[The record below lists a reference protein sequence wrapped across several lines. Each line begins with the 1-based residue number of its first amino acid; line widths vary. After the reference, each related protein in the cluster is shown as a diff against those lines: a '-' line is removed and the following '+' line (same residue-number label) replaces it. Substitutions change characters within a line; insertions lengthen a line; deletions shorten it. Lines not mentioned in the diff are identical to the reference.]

1 MEKTIAMTNTN
12 SRKAGAAQGWTLVL
26 INQLPAMAI
35 VALMPVLPTLFQHFA
50 HVPNKE
56 VLVPMIITAPGICI
70 ALIAPFAGYF
80 VDRFG
85 RRKLLIPFVFLY
97 GIGGI
102 MPFFLDEFGPVFAGR
117 LLLGVGEA
125 FVLVTMNSLIG
136 DYYDQA
142 SRSKW
147 LAIQGFV
154 GPAAAAG
161 LLALSGRLANID
173 WNYPFL
179 VYGLAIIMGFFA
191 WAFLYEPKAKVADTT
206 PVVEEKKG
214 GFPYKTIAIVALTTL
229 FLSTLYFVYTINF
242 ALVLDEMGIKDRV
255 KLGNASAI
263 ASIGTPIGALLYRAL
278 YKRPSWLQITL
289 IFSLFAVGL
298 TIIGF
303 SKSVNGAI
311 AGAWIQQLGSGMTI
325 PVLIGW
331 VLGMIP
337 VEYRARGMGFWTSGF
352 FLGQFLNPVYMSFIK
367 GLIGSLQGTFV
378 TTGVI
383 CLCVVLAIV
392 LYQLACNRKKVALA

>member
-1 MEKTIAMTNTN
+1 
-12 SRKAGAAQGWTLVL
+12 
-26 INQLPAMAI
+26 MAI
-35 VALMPVLPTLFQHFA
+35 VALMPVLPTLFEHFA
-50 HVPNKE
+50 NVPNKE

-70 ALIAPFAGYF
+70 ALIAPFAGFF
-80 VDRFG
+80 VDKVG

-102 MPFFLDEFGPVFAGR
+102 MPFFLDGFSAVFTGR
-117 LLLGVGEA
+117 LLLGIGEA

-136 DYYDQA
+136 DYYNQKD
-142 SRSKW
+142 RSKW
-147 LAIQGFV
+147 LTIQGFL

-179 VYGLAIIMGFFA
+179 VYGIAIIMGFFA
-191 WAFLYEPKAKVADTT
+191 WAFLYEPTAKVADTE
-206 PVVEEKKG
+206 PLPEEKKG

-242 ALVLDEMGIKDRV
+242 SLVLDEMGIKDRIQ
-255 KLGNASAI
+255 LGNVSAI
-263 ASIGTPIGALLYRAL
+263 ASIGTPLGALLYRVV
-278 YKRPSWLQITL
+278 YKRPSWLQLAL

-303 SKSVNGAI
+303 AKSVNGAI
-311 AGAWIQQLGSGMTI
+311 AGAWLQQLGAGMTI

-331 VLGMIP
+331 ALSMVP
-337 VEYRARGMGFWTSGF
+337 VKYRARGMGFWTSGF
-352 FLGQFLNPVYMSFIK
+352 FLGQFFNPVFMKVVKSFT
-367 GLIGSLQGTFV
+367 GSLQGTFV
-378 TTGVI
+378 TAGII
-383 CLCVVLAIV
+383 CLCVVLTIV
-392 LYQLACNRKKVALA
+392 IVRLLANRNKITSTQNQNLKANVYES